1 MACGHS
7 EARFPSVIVVRR
19 SAAAEAATLLVAA
32 LLAACGDEQQVSSI
46 PGQAATITGSGSTA
60 QLGAMD
66 AWRAGYARTVPGARI
81 IYRANGSDN
90 GIRDF
95 IRGDTAFAGS
105 DVAMSPEQKAQADK
119 RCAGRA
125 LQLPMVVGPIA
136 VIYNLPATT
145 ELRLSPTTLTGI
157 FSGKIVTWADPA
169 IARENP
175 GADLPHT
182 GIRAFHRSDGSG
194 TSKNLTRTL
203 RAMDGWP
210 YKPSMNWPAPTGE
223 GVQGSAD
230 MTDNVSHTEDS
241 IGYVEY
247 GYASDAGL
255 RTAKIR
261 NASGEYV
268 ALSPESAS
276 RSLSGAEVAGTDG
289 DLTVK
294 VDPTAKRRGAY
305 PIVLLTYEIVCD
317 KGSPA
322 LLRGFLRYVA
332 GDAGQSNLSLLG
344 YAPLP
349 PELLAKVRASLA
361 TMT

>member
-1 MACGHS
+1 MRGAT
-7 EARFPSVIVVRR
+7 
-19 SAAAEAATLLVAA
+19 AAGAATLLVAA
-32 LLAACGDEQQVSSI
+32 LLAACGDEQQVSSM
-46 PGQAATITGSGSTA
+46 PGQAATIIGSGSTA
-60 QLGAMD
+60 QLGAID

-105 DVAMSPEQKAQADK
+105 DVAMNREQKAQADK

-125 LQLPMVVGPIA
+125 LHLPMVVGPIA
-136 VIYNLPATT
+136 VIYNLPAITA
-145 ELRLSPTTLTGI
+145 LRLSPTTLTGI
-157 FSGKIVTWADPA
+157 FSGKITTWADPA

-175 GADLPHT
+175 GVNLPHT
-182 GIRAFHRSDGSG
+182 GIRVFHRSNGSG

-203 RAMDGWP
+203 RAMGGWP
-210 YKPSMNWPAPTGE
+210 YKPSTHWSAPGGE
-223 GVQGSAD
+223 DVQGSAE
-230 MTDNVSHTEDS
+230 MTDSVSRTEGA

-247 GYASDAGL
+247 GYASGAGL

-261 NASGEYV
+261 NAAGEYV

-276 RSLSGAEVAGTDG
+276 RSLSGAEVAGTGG

-294 VDPTAKRRGAY
+294 VDPTVKRWGAY

-322 LLRGFLRYVA
+322 LLRGFLRYIA
-332 GDAGQSNLSLLG
+332 SDAGQSNLSLLG

>member
-1 MACGHS
+1 M
-7 EARFPSVIVVRR
+7 
-19 SAAAEAATLLVAA
+19 
-32 LLAACGDEQQVSSI
+32 
-46 PGQAATITGSGSTA
+46 PGQAATIIGSGSTA
-60 QLGAMD
+60 QLGAME
-66 AWRAGYARTVPGARI
+66 AWRAGYAMTVPGARI

-105 DVAMSPEQKAQADK
+105 DVAMSPEQKAQVYK

-136 VIYNLPATT
+136 VIYNLPAIT

-157 FSGKIVTWADPA
+157 FSGKILTWADPA

-175 GADLPHT
+175 GADLPHR
-182 GIRAFHRSDGSG
+182 GIRLFHRSDGSG

-210 YKPSMNWPAPTGE
+210 YKPSMHWPARGGE
-223 GVQGSAD
+223 GVQGSAE
-230 MTDNVSHTEDS
+230 MTDSVSHTEDS

-247 GYASDAGL
+247 GYASGAGL

-261 NASGEYV
+261 NAAGEYV

-294 VDPTAKRRGAY
+294 IDPTVKRRGAY
-305 PIVLLTYEIVCD
+305 PIVLLTYEIACD
-317 KGSPA
+317 RGSPA
-322 LLRGFLRYVA
+322 LLRGFLRYIA